1 MKKSNIYTRSGD
13 DGTTALI
20 GGRRIPKFHPR
31 LEAYGTVDEL
41 NSFVGLIIPHLTDPE
56 DTQTLLTIQNSLFV
70 AGCELA
76 TALPS
81 EPAPFSLRSSAPST
95 DSPHSSS
102 ASSPRHAITSDDVL
116 RIEHA
121 IDAIDA
127 LCGGWCGF
135 ILPGGTQ
142 GAALAH
148 ACRTICRRL
157 ERRLYALCDLSASS
171 PPNTT
176 SAPSLSTPNDSLAQY
191 PSFPSTTPA
200 PSSSLPDYGI
210 PPSPFLLQYINRL
223 SDYFFLLARKIN
235 FLSGVQENIWKN
247 R

>member
-41 NSFVGLIIPHLTDPE
+41 NSFVGLIIPHLTDLE
-56 DTQTLLTIQNSLFV
+56 DTQTLLTSQNTLFV

-81 EPAPFSLRSSAPST
+81 EAAPLSLRSTSDTPTA
-95 DSPHSSS
+95 SPRSSS
-102 ASSPRHAITSDDVL
+102 ASSPRHAITPDDVL
-116 RIEHA
+116 LIEHA

-157 ERRLYALCDLSASS
+157 ERRLYALCDLSASPS
-171 PPNTT
+171 
-176 SAPSLSTPNDSLAQY
+176 SAPSTPS
-191 PSFPSTTPA
+191 A
-200 PSSSLPDYGI
+200 PSSSLLDYGI